1 MKQYVEK
8 GEEEKYKCI
17 IKRDKFHGFIIY
29 IQENAENSKFVS
41 SGMEQ
46 QWSMVNPAAQNR
58 ILPRIAHTTIQSK
71 KKINAEP
78 AKGKDP

>member
-1 MKQYVEK
+1 M
-8 GEEEKYKCI
+8 
-17 IKRDKFHGFIIY
+17 RDKFHGFIIY
-29 IQENAENSKFVS
+29 IQVNAENSKLVS

-58 ILPRIAHTTIQSK
+58 ILPRIAHTQLCRTK
-71 KKINAEP
+71 KKTNAEP